1 MTAKK
6 GRPPT
11 DTQPVMIRMTPEMI
25 AAIDEARRGITDLP
39 TRPELVRRVME
50 EWLTQS
56 GFLAEEEGR
65 RR

>member
-25 AAIDEARRGITDLP
+25 AALDDARRNITDLP
-39 TRPELVRRVME
+39 TRPELVRRVMTD
-50 EWLTQS
+50 WLRQQ
-56 GFLAEEEGR
+56 GYLPEDEGGA
-65 RR
+65 

>member
-25 AAIDEARRGITDLP
+25 AALDDARRNVSDLP
-39 TRPELVRRVME
+39 TRPELVRRVMTD
-50 EWLTQS
+50 WLRQQ
-56 GFLAEEEGR
+56 GYLPEDEGGA
-65 RR
+65 